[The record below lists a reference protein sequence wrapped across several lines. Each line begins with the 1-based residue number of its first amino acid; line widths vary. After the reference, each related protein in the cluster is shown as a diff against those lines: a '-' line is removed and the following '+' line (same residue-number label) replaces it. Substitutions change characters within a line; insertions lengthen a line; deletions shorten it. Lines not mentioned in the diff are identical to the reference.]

1 MLIEENKARI
11 YCTDQ
16 LNLKLTSNEIDKIID
31 ICEKYNMSDL
41 ISSAY
46 IIKGNLLYEKNLFND
61 AFLQF
66 NQALY
71 ICDNIHIKDEIF
83 IYNRMGACKISTL
96 HYEEALAYLCKC
108 YSYVVDFND
117 VNLTCNCIFN
127 LALTYKKLGEF
138 DNAIIYIDKL
148 LDICDLNHDFNKYIE
163 NIILKANCYLGK
175 NEYHT
180 AIELYTETLNKFNPT
195 ISPLSGI
202 IYNNLGLIYLDINEL
217 DKALKFFKNA
227 TLSRESL
234 DKSTLCRSLID
245 TSKVYIKQGLYSEAI
260 ELLEKG
266 IILANEY
273 GDKEY
278 LLKGYTLLEDAYVAL
293 KDRNK
298 LEEVYLRSLKALND
312 IDSCKLLSIYNKLTM
327 INPIYFSHEKRNELL
342 FNNKSLKNTGM
353 HFSMI

>member
-41 ISSAY
+41 ISSAH
-46 IIKGNLLYEKNLFND
+46 ILKGNLLYEKNLFND

-66 NQALY
+66 SHALSSY
-71 ICDNIHIKDEIF
+71 DNISMMDKIY
-83 IYNRMGACKISTL
+83 IYNRMGACKILTL

-108 YSYVVDFND
+108 YSYVIDFND
-117 VNLTCNCIFN
+117 VNLTRNCIFN

-148 LDICDLNHDFNKYIE
+148 LDLSDLTHDFDKYIDH
-163 NIILKANCYLGK
+163 IILKANCYIEK

-202 IYNNLGLIYLDINEL
+202 IYNNLGLIYLDINDL
-217 DKALKFFKNA
+217 DCSLNFFNKSISIKN
-227 TLSRESL
+227 SL
-234 DKSTLCRSLID
+234 DISTLCRSLID
-245 TSKVYIKQGLYSEAI
+245 KSKVYIKRNLYSEAI

-278 LLKGYTLLEDAYVAL
+278 LFKGYTLLEDAYVAL

-298 LEEVYLRSLKALND
+298 LEEVYLRSLQALND

-327 INPIYFSHEKRNELL
+327 INPSYFSHEKRNELL

-353 HFSMI
+353 HFL